1 MKNKIEFNAGI
12 YPKVMSLTLGKPI
25 KPNHDNIANNME
37 PELTIDLPR
46 GVYYATHRQRM
57 ENLPSQTF
65 AWR

>member
-46 GVYYATHRQRM
+46 GVYLLYIQNMLQRC
-57 ENLPSQTF
+57 TKGT
-65 AWR
+65 